1 MSKNE
6 YIWNILMMGTK
17 KNYNISM
24 PCRNDM
30 ELFSMCTWMK
40 VKKWMKVLDES

>member
-1 MSKNE
+1 MSMNK

-17 KNYNISM
+17 YFYNISM

-30 ELFSMCTWMK
+30 EIFVHMYM
-40 VKKWMKVLDES
+40 DEK